1 MSTKTSLNCNVKSL
15 YLIFFFCIMAEKAKQ
30 YIQHEEIQF
39 SQKLCTSGAKVFF
52 QNKSRRKKIR
62 LTKNKKIS
70 KKNE

>member
-52 QNKSRRKKIR
+52 KINQGERK
-62 LTKNKKIS
+62 
-70 KKNE
+70 